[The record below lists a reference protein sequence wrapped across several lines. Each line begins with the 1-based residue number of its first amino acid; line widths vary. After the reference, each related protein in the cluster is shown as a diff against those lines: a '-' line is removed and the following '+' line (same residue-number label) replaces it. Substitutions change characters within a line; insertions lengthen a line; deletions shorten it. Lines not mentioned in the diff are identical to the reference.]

1 MTRSKCALCQLE
13 LDEEEAEE
21 LFDKIKLVIK
31 SYDWLLIRIEEIE
44 KKVGRG
50 RGRWDGKG

>member
-44 KKVGRG
+44 KEMEKK
-50 RGRWDGKG
+50 KGTAVNR